1 MNTTLN
7 SRNNFINPKM
17 KGKKNGWIYSNG
29 EEKVRLWFFI
39 DKPTKCVSKTVSLT
53 LAKSGRL
60 DSQAAP
66 LQV

>member
-1 MNTTLN
+1 
-7 SRNNFINPKM
+7 M